1 MSLPNQFRYD
11 PDIGFTFVPNLQ
23 ARIPH
28 ETGGY
33 LVRANAFGFRDDR
46 TPGSERDGQRRRVL
60 VFGDSFTAGDGVS
73 NGKRFS
79 DELAKLLPGTDFYNF
94 GLPGSGTDQQFIAF
108 NKFARDL
115 SCDLVIVAVLVE
127 NIRRVTAQFRP
138 AQSGDGRIR
147 FVPKPYF
154 ELHDGKLVRFHNPV
168 PQETVDAD
176 ELSQGLASAV
186 VDQGGR
192 FPGLRKL
199 VKSLGLKKVVQRLT
213 GYQPVPDFD
222 SISSPAWLLM
232 RALLLAW
239 REASRSP
246 LLVVPLPLYQH
257 VEETADAS
265 AYQQRFR
272 ELASETGIAVYDVLP
287 GLRRYS
293 MEERRAFRFATDIHL
308 TPAGH
313 RAVAG
318 SLAPAVSALL
328 DKVVE
333 RGSAVTA

>member
-1 MSLPNQFRYD
+1 MPNQLRYD
-11 PDIGFTFVPNLQ
+11 PDVGFTFLPNLQ
-23 ARIPH
+23 TRIPH

-33 LVRANAFGFRDDR
+33 LVRVNALGFRDNR
-46 TPGSERDGQRRRVL
+46 TPGPERDGRRPRVL
-60 VFGDSFTAGDGVS
+60 IFGDSFTAGDGVS
-73 NGKRFS
+73 NDKRFS
-79 DELAKLLPGTDFYNF
+79 DELARLVPGTDVYNF
-94 GLPGSGTDQQFIAF
+94 GLPGTGTDQQFIAF

-115 SCDLVIVAVLVE
+115 ACDLVIVAVLVE
-127 NIRRVTAQFRP
+127 NIRRITAQLRP
-138 AQSGDGRIR
+138 AQSRDGRIR

-154 ELHDGKLVRFHNPV
+154 ELHDGKLARFHDPV
-168 PQETVDAD
+168 PEESVDAD
-176 ELSQGLASAV
+176 QLSQGLAGAV

-192 FPGLRKL
+192 YPGLRKL
-199 VKSLGLKKVVQRLT
+199 VKSLGLKEVVQRLT
-213 GYQPVPDFD
+213 GYQPVPDYD
-222 SISSPAWLLM
+222 SGTSPAWLLM

-257 VEETADAS
+257 VEETADAR

-272 ELASETGIAVYDVLP
+272 ELASETGIAVHDVLP
-287 GLRRYS
+287 DLQRYS
-293 MEERRAFRFATDIHL
+293 MEERRGFRFATDVHL

-313 RAVAG
+313 RAVAR

-333 RGSAVTA
+333 RGSGVTA